1 MITVDKNIV
10 RELYPSRNEEAK
22 KYDFGLMIAIG
33 GSEFYSG
40 PPALAA
46 LAGFRAGLDMARI
59 IAPRRAADIIAGFS
73 PILAAYPLEGDH
85 LNKSHVATLRF
96 LAETA
101 RESAHGNAAV
111 VIGGGLGRTQE
122 TLDAVAEFLKDLQVP
137 AVIDADAFYAIQKR
151 LEILAGKPFIL
162 TPNTYEFFLLTGKN
176 VRELSHEERAEL
188 VKEEAAKLGVTILL
202 KLRTDIISDGK
213 EIAVN
218 ETGSP
223 YLTVGGTGDTL
234 AGIAGT
240 LLARGNAPFF
250 AAQGAAYL
258 NGRAGE
264 IAAARFGE
272 SLVATDLID
281 ALWQAIENNQ

>member
-1 MITVDKNIV
+1 MIIV
-10 RELYPSRNEEAK
+10 SKDIVKQLYPERAAEAK
-22 KYDFGLMIAIG
+22 KYDFGLMVAIG

-40 PPALAA
+40 PPALSA

-85 LNKSHVATLRF
+85 LNKSHIATLRS
-96 LAETA
+96 LTETA
-101 RESAHGNAAV
+101 KESAHGNAAV
-111 VIGGGLGRTQE
+111 VIGGGLGRSRE
-122 TLDAVAEFLKDLQVP
+122 TLDAVAEFLADLDIPV
-137 AVIDADAFYAIQKR
+137 VIDADAFYAIQKR
-151 LEILAGKPFIL
+151 LDILAGKPFLL

-176 VRELSHEERAEL
+176 VRELSHEERMEL
-188 VKEEAAKLGVTILL
+188 VKTEAGKLGVTILL
-202 KLRTDIISDGK
+202 KLRQDIISDGN
-213 EIAVN
+213 EVAVN

-234 AGIAGT
+234 AGIAAT
-240 LLARGNAPFF
+240 LLARGNMPFV

-264 IAAARFGE
+264 IAAEKFGE
-272 SLVATDLID
+272 SLVAADLID
-281 ALWQAIENNQ
+281 ALPSAIRE